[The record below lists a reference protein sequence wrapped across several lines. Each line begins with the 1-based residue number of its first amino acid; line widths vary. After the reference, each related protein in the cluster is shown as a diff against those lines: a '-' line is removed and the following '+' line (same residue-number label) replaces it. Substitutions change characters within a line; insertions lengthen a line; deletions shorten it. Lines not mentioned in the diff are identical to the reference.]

1 MCLATPV
8 KIIKL
13 RGNSATVDALGEE
26 LEVNT
31 SLLKRV
37 AVGDYLLAK
46 GDLAIQ
52 KLSPSEAEEILELIK
67 ECPHNHE

>member
-13 RGNSATVDALGEE
+13 KGTSATVDALGKK
-26 LEVNT
+26 LEVDT
-31 SLLKRV
+31 SLLKKV
-37 AVGDYLLAK
+37 TVGDYLLAK

-52 KLSPSEAEEILELIK
+52 KLSSKEAEEILELVK
-67 ECPHNHE
+67 ECEHQH